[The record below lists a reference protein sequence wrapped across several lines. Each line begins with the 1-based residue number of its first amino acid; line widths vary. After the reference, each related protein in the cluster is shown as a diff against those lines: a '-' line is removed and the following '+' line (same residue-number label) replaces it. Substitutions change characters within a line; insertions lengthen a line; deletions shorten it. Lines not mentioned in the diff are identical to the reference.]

1 VIDDKTEA
9 GMVPH
14 RRWVIAS
21 LLGFGVLVN
30 YFDRV
35 NISVAREGL
44 HASFGVTDVTFG
56 YLLGAYSWSYAAL
69 QLPSGELL
77 DRFGVRRVGLIS
89 TFLWSIACFGSAL
102 ATGVV
107 SFFVVRLLLGLGE
120 ALTFPGNSKAIGY
133 WFPARERSLATACFD
148 AAAKLGPAIGVP
160 FLGLLLLKFGWRW
173 SFAATG
179 FISLF
184 YFALF
189 YWMYRNPSEDRL
201 LTKEERKFIA
211 RGGAQPEGLGET
223 QKAASIWYLLRRRKV
238 IGLVLGFAAYNYT
251 FYLLLTWLPSYLS
264 IAHHVNLRDSVLY
277 TSVPWFIATLI
288 NLLISG

>member
-1 VIDDKTEA
+1 M
-9 GMVPH
+9 GNR

-35 NISVAREGL
+35 NISVSQEAL
-44 HASFGVTDVTFG
+44 HDSFGVTTVTFG
-56 YLLGAYSWSYAAL
+56 YLLSAYSWSYAAM

-89 TFLWSIACFGSAL
+89 TFLWSIACFGSAI
-102 ATGVV
+102 ATGVA
-107 SFFVVRLLLGLGE
+107 SFFSARLLLGLGE
-120 ALTFPGNSKAIGY
+120 APTFPGNSKAIGY

-160 FLGLLLLKFGWRW
+160 ILGLLLLKFGWRW
-173 SFAATG
+173 SFAVTG
-179 FISLF
+179 FISLL

-189 YWMYRNPSEDRL
+189 YGMYRNPSEDRM
-201 LTKEERKFIA
+201 LTNEERKFIVG
-211 RGGAQPEGLGET
+211 GGAQPEGLSET
-223 QKAASIWYLLRRRKV
+223 GKSASIVYLLRQRKV

-251 FYLLLTWLPSYLS
+251 FYLLL
-264 IAHHVNLRDSVLY
+264 
-277 TSVPWFIATLI
+277 
-288 NLLISG
+288 